1 MIKRIMM
8 INEYQISDKENI
20 NGWFYTNNSVRA
32 PRIEWNTGLIKN
44 SMLIECSDS
53 TERPT
58 VGWIAVSIA
67 RIPWLCVWVSVCSD
81 AAGGDD
87 DVWYVVLYF
96 VYDSHFVLLQKDL
109 LYHAHTFFESN
120 IQCWI
125 FLAFIW
131 RTEKTRTLLAKSKV
145 GTRCKWTNIFKLFSG
160 LCFSARA
167 FISTFFFA
175 SIRFISRYSFVHF
188 FSSLCNRF
196 VSFFISK

>member
-67 RIPWLCVWVSVCSD
+67 RIPWLCVCEWACVVMLLVAMMMFDTSYYISSTIRILCSCKKTCCIMHTHFSNRIFNVEYFSHLFDAQKRLEHCWQRAKWVH
-81 AAGGDD
+81 AANELIYSNYSA
-87 DVWYVVLYF
+87 VF
-96 VYDSHFVLLQKDL
+96 VF
-109 LYHAHTFFESN
+109 
-120 IQCWI
+120 
-125 FLAFIW
+125 
-131 RTEKTRTLLAKSKV
+131 
-145 GTRCKWTNIFKLFSG
+145 
-160 LCFSARA
+160 
-167 FISTFFFA
+167 
-175 SIRFISRYSFVHF
+175 
-188 FSSLCNRF
+188 
-196 VSFFISK
+196 